1 VDAAEAWIIDE
12 ADADELEARGHIP
25 HPVGR
30 ELAPPKRLF
39 FLAEE
44 ELEAVPHR
52 RKVPVR
58 LHSEL
63 LLARSLAFLLHASAK
78 ERT

>member
-1 VDAAEAWIIDE
+1 
-12 ADADELEARGHIP
+12 
-25 HPVGR
+25 
-30 ELAPPKRLF
+30 
-39 FLAEE
+39 
-44 ELEAVPHR
+44 VPHR